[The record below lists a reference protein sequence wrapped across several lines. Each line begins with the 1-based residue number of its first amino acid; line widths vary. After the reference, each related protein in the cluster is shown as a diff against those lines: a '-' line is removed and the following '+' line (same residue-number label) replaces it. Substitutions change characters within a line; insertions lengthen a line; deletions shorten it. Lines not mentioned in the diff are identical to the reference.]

1 MVAPATLARYLI
13 GDDHLKLIK
22 VLFCAVAIL
31 ALGLFPFTVSA
42 QTHAK
47 PTESERKELL
57 TVRRLVWDSYFNNDQ
72 GQLKKL
78 IAEDFLT
85 INPGEEHWQDKTE
98 FIAGAQGFAEHQG
111 KLVSL
116 IFPKTEIQEFGDVA
130 VLYSIVRITMES
142 GGKRESLNCRTTEVF
157 QKREG
162 QWVNTGA
169 HVDSGR

>member
-1 MVAPATLARYLI
+1 
-13 GDDHLKLIK
+13 LKLTKAI
-22 VLFCAVAIL
+22 FCAVAVL
-31 ALGLFPFTVSA
+31 ASGLLPFTVSA
-42 QTHAK
+42 QTHTK

-57 TVRRLVWDSYFNNDQ
+57 TVRRLVWDSYFNNDRT
-72 GQLKKL
+72 QLTRL
-78 IAEDFLT
+78 IGEDFLT
-85 INPGEEHWQDKTE
+85 INPGEEHWQDKAE
-98 FIAGAQGFAEHQG
+98 FLAGAQGFAEHQG

-116 IFPKTEIQEFGDVA
+116 TFPRTEIQEFGDVA

-142 GGKRESLNCRTTEVF
+142 GGKRESLNCRSTEVF

>member
-1 MVAPATLARYLI
+1 M
-13 GDDHLKLIK
+13 KLTKI
-22 VLFCAVAIL
+22 LFCAVVIL
-31 ALGLFPFTVSA
+31 ALGLLPVPVSA
-42 QTHAK
+42 QTHTK

-57 TVRRLVWDSYFNNDQ
+57 VVRRLVWDSYFNNDQ
-72 GQLKKL
+72 GQLKRL
-78 IAEDFLT
+78 IGEDFLT
-85 INPGEEHWQDKTE
+85 INPGEEHWQDKAE
-98 FIAGAQGFAEHQG
+98 FLAGAQGFAEHQG

-116 IFPKTEIQEFGDVA
+116 TFPKTEIQEFGDVA

-142 GGKRESLNCRTTEVF
+142 RGKRESLNCRSTEVF